1 MDYAFFPPEFNSARM
16 YSGPGSGSLLAAA
29 GSWDSLSAEL
39 GTTAE
44 SYDSVLSSLTTLHWR
59 GPASD
64 SVAAAAAPYMQWLT
78 TTAEQTKQTAMQA
91 RVAAG
96 AFDQAFAMTVPPPVI
111 AANRAQ
117 LLALIATNFFGQ
129 NTAAIA
135 ATEAQY
141 AEMWAQDA
149 TAMNGYAAG
158 SAEAT
163 RLTSFLSP
171 QQNTNPDAVNEQN
184 AAANEAASNP
194 LGDLYSV
201 LKGWS
206 DQIYDN
212 LDSLLK
218 LSPIPITANG
228 LDSLNLLD
236 SIQLVNTAI
245 SGTGTMAGI
254 PASLTGNSANL
265 AYLSGLAGPSPAL
278 GPIGLGQL
286 RAAAGASEL
295 GGLPN
300 AITVGMGRA
309 NAIGPMSVPAA
320 WSAPST
326 GRVAALEPAGLTT
339 LPGTDELA
347 GSGYPGVPGMP
358 AGTLARASGVLPRYG
373 TRLTVMTRPPAGG

>member
-39 GTTAE
+39 GTTVE
-44 SYDSVLSSLTTLHWR
+44 SYESALSSLTSLHWR
-59 GPASD
+59 GPASE
-64 SVAAAAAPYMQWLT
+64 SMTAAAAPYVEWLAA
-78 TTAEQTKQTAMQA
+78 TAQQTKLTAMQA
-91 RVAAG
+91 RAAAA

-111 AANRAQ
+111 AANRTQ
-117 LLALIATNFFGQ
+117 LMALIATNFFGQ

-135 ATEAQY
+135 ATEAHY

-158 SAEAT
+158 SAAASQ
-163 RLTSFLSP
+163 LTTFLSP
-171 QQNTNPDAVNEQN
+171 QQNTNPDGVNEQN
-184 AAANEAASNP
+184 AAATQAASNP
-194 LGDLYSV
+194 FADLYATS
-201 LKGWS
+201 LQLSTQFRDG
-206 DQIYDN
+206 
-212 LDSLLK
+212 LGSLLE
-218 LSPIPITANG
+218 LSPVPLTPNG
-228 LDSLNLLD
+228 INILD
-236 SIQLVNTAI
+236 SIQLANTALQGTASM
-245 SGTGTMAGI
+245 SGL
-254 PASLTGNSANL
+254 PASLTGNAANL
-265 AYLSGLAGPSPAL
+265 AYLSGVAGPSPAL

-286 RAAAGASEL
+286 RGAAGASEL

-300 AITVGMGRA
+300 AVTVSMGRG

-358 AGTLARASGVLPRYG
+358 AGTVARASGVLPRYG
-373 TRLTVMTRPPAGG
+373 TRLNVMTRPPAGG